1 MSDETEIKVTVEKTG
16 RRVSRTGE
24 AKKIVYTERVDEGG
38 TIHRQTEIY
47 KPLYDCGHYE
57 GESGAGALCQV
68 CGSFSV
74 CESCAKSSKFVCSSC
89 GRICCP
95 SCSVESIFHPGVR
108 FCQRCGFR
116 GLLREAL
123 RRRE

>member
-16 RRVSRTGE
+16 GRVSRTGE
-24 AKKIVYTERVDEGG
+24 AKRIVYTERVDEEG
-38 TIHRQTEIY
+38 TIYRTTEVHKNIF
-47 KPLYDCGHYE
+47 DCGHY
-57 GESGAGALCQV
+57 GENGAGAVCQV
-68 CGSFSV
+68 CNSFSV
-74 CESCAKSSKFVCSSC
+74 CEADAKSGKFACSSC

>member
-16 RRVSRTGE
+16 SRVSRTGE
-24 AKKIVYTERVDEGG
+24 AKRITYVEAVDKEG
-38 TIHRQTEIY
+38 TIHKTTEVE
-47 KPLYDCGHYE
+47 KGLFDCGHY
-57 GESGAGALCQV
+57 GENGAGALCQA
-68 CGSFSV
+68 CNGFTI
-74 CESCAKSSKFVCSSC
+74 CEACAKSGKFACASC
-89 GRICCP
+89 GRIVCP
-95 SCSVESIFHPGVR
+95 NCSVESLFHPGVR

>member
-16 RRVSRTGE
+16 GRVSRTGE
-24 AKKIVYTERVDEGG
+24 AKRITYVEAVDKEG
-38 TIHRQTEIY
+38 TIHRTTEVE
-47 KPLYDCGHYE
+47 KGLNDCGHY
-57 GESGAGALCQV
+57 GETGALCQV
-68 CGSFSV
+68 CNGFTI
-74 CESCAKSSKFVCSSC
+74 CEADAKSGKFACSSC

-95 SCSVESIFHPGVR
+95 NCSVESLFHPGVR